1 MAEKTKIKKPLAA
14 KDIKPGD
21 MRQTIAEGRRK
32 VGPAKDVKPGSARE
46 KALKGNSPKKPA
58 SGGLTSS
65 RRLSDVK
72 KSRGPFGQLTVRKD
86 NLPAVKKEPSRAIVK
101 RGEGAVKKYE
111 APKTGVQ
118 KYEAPKAGG
127 SQGGVGGRIARGIG
141 SRALLTAGFLLDPS
155 TFDYK
160 GGGKAGE
167 GSDKPSGP
175 LMKGG
180 KLPGYKYVDEKT
192 DRLVSP
198 AKVYAPKG
206 GGGPERRQGSESPSL
221 KREAPKAAEFK
232 KKNLDANKKAGK
244 KPDKAPAKATPKAAE
259 PKKPG
264 FKGNWVGAA
273 PTEMQKRG
281 GAKIKRK
288 SFADLFKK
296 D

>member
-1 MAEKTKIKKPLAA
+1 MAEKKTPV
-14 KDIKPGD
+14 P
-21 MRQTIAEGRRK
+21 R
-32 VGPAKDVKPGSARE
+32 PAKDVKPTGERAKFLQEAKQRKT
-46 KALKGNSPKKPA
+46 KALAEDMRRKAKAQAADKKVRPAKDIKKGDSRSEFLKKA
-58 SGGLTSS
+58 KSGE
-65 RRLSDVK
+65 VK
-72 KSRGPFGQLTVRKD
+72 
-86 NLPAVKKEPSRAIVK
+86 A
-101 RGEGAVKKYE
+101 
-111 APKTGVQ
+111 APKPDSGTNILR
-118 KYEAPKAGG
+118 
-127 SQGGVGGRIARGIG
+127 S
-141 SRALLTAGFLLDPS
+141 TAGIAARSGLRWAGPVGALVSMTRP
-155 TFDYK
+155 
-160 GGGKAGE
+160 AGE

-221 KREAPKAAEFK
+221 KREAPKATEFK
-232 KKNLDANKKAGK
+232 KKNFDANKKAGK
-244 KPDKAPAKATPKAAE
+244 KPDKAPAKAAPKAAE